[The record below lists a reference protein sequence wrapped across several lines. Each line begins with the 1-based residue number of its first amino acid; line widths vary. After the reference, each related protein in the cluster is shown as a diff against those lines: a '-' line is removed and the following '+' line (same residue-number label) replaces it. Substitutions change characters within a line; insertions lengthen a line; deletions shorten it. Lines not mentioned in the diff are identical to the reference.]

1 MKRFFLLLFI
11 FIALVTAF
19 TACTQSLFPRNEG
32 TTSTPAAP
40 TPFAR
45 PTTRPSG
52 TRALAMDARG
62 ENLYQATS
70 DGLFASGDEGKTWHE
85 LALPN
90 EIAYK
95 SVSQVALRRESKE
108 LIPAESPDTLF
119 IAGEDI
125 GIWRSHDGG
134 KTWLNATRD
143 LGSGRVTALTLHSNG
158 YPRDESKGLYVWIA
172 GVGVMESHDDGESW
186 KRAADTM
193 VGLDDHN
200 VTALTHTPLPESM
213 NTGWLY
219 ASTASGAYLSMDC
232 F

>member
-1 MKRFFLLLFI
+1 MKHFFLLLFI

-19 TACTQSLFPRNEG
+19 TACAQTLVPKNER

-40 TPFAR
+40 TPFAQ
-45 PTTRPSG
+45 TITRPSG

-70 DGLFASGDEGKTWHE
+70 DGLFVSADEGKAWNK

-90 EIAYK
+90 EIANE

-108 LIPAESPDTLF
+108 LIPAEAPDTLF
-119 IAGEDI
+119 IAGEEI
-125 GIWRSHDGG
+125 GVWRSGDAG
-134 KTWLNATRD
+134 KTWSNAARD
-143 LGSGRVTALTLHSNG
+143 LGNGSVTALTLHSNG
-158 YPRDESKGLYVWIA
+158 YPRDESRGLYVWIA
-172 GVGVMESHDDGESW
+172 DVGVMESHDDGESW

-193 VGLDDHN
+193 LGLDNHN